1 MEIAGNDRNEA
12 LLPLRAAVAPLFEQ
26 LRLFLDRRIAELSAE
41 LHAGVQIA
49 DMNGERLSAQVA
61 AVHERIAGLVALPA
75 AGAHNS
81 GVELEAVVQ
90 AAEAAAGRILDAAE
104 AIADCAARGAPG
116 AIPGHLATIFEAC
129 AFQDVTGQRIRRAI
143 GHLQQ
148 VEALLEGLVP
158 GLAPARARAAGPAIP
173 LTLAAPGGADLAQPE
188 VDRLL
193 TG

>member
-1 MEIAGNDRNEA
+1 MQ
-12 LLPLRAAVAPLFEQ
+12 PLTGPDLDIRLEQ

-61 AVHERIAGLVALPA
+61 AVHARIAGLVALPA
-75 AGAHNS
+75 ADARSS

-90 AAEAAAGRILDAAE
+90 ATEAAAGRILDAAE
-104 AIADCAARGAPG
+104 AIADCAARGAAG
-116 AIPGHLATIFEAC
+116 AIPGHVAEIFEAC

-143 GHLQQ
+143 QHLQGA
-148 VEALLEGLVP
+148 ERLLEGMLP
-158 GLAPARARAAGPAIP
+158 GLAPPVPEVRVA
-173 LTLAAPGGADLAQPE
+173 TLAATVDAPGSADLAQAE

-193 TG
+193 SG